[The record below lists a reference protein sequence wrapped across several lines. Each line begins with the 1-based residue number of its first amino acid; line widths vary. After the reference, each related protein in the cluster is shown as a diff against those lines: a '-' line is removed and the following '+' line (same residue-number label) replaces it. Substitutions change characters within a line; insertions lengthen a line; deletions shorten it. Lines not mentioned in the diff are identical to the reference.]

1 MLLAGD
7 VPGRS
12 TVFMGTVVVRG
23 NAGCFWEP
31 VAVAWLRD
39 AVCTS
44 MFLTQVTVLSEAAL
58 ISSELSSLM

>member
-1 MLLAGD
+1 
-7 VPGRS
+7 
-12 TVFMGTVVVRG
+12 MGTVVVRG

-58 ISSELSSLM
+58 ISSELSSLT

>member
-1 MLLAGD
+1 
-7 VPGRS
+7 
-12 TVFMGTVVVRG
+12 MGTVVRG